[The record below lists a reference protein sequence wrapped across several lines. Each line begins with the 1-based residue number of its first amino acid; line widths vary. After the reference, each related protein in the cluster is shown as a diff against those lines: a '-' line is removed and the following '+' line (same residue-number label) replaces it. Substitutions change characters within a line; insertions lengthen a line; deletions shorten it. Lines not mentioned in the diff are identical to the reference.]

1 MMARR
6 QDVPIAFRA
15 SIVIEPSG
23 RKVVTVDRFIKELLK
38 VNHHFGPA
46 QANDYIVRYERNW
59 KLRDEQDNGLN
70 TYFMFNS
77 Y

>member
-1 MMARR
+1 MARR

-23 RKVVTVDRFIKELLK
+23 RKVVSTARFIAELEK
-38 VNHHFGPA
+38 VNHHYSPS
-46 QANDYIVRYERNW
+46 QANDYIVRYERSW
-59 KLRDEQDNGLN
+59 KLMDEQDNGLN